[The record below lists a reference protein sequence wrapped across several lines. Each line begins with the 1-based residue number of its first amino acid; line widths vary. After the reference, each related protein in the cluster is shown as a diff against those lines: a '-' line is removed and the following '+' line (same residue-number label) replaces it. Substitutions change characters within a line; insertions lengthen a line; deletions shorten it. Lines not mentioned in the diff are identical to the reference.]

1 MATQHNY
8 RNSEKEE
15 LLPLDEV
22 SRPSVEAG
30 KKAGIALVGLGKY
43 SEEQLGPALLET
55 RHCRLAGIVTG
66 TSSKIPAWQ
75 TKYDIPDANVYT
87 YDNFDSI
94 KGNKEIDIVYIVLPN
109 ALHAEFA
116 IRAARAGKH
125 VICEKPMAISV
136 AECDQMIQACEEA
149 GKLLSIGY
157 RLHFEPHHK
166 EMMKLGQNAGYGRL
180 IELSAKHGSSS
191 VEGWRLDGSLAGGGP
206 LMDLGIYCIQAAR
219 YTIGMEPISITAKRG
234 ANTQPERFKNIEE
247 SLQWEMEFPGGIIA
261 RCETSYT
268 SDMDLLHAN
277 ATHGW
282 FELSPAYGYSGI
294 QGKTA
299 TGFMDLPPV
308 NQQAA
313 QMDNFAISVLDNK
326 PVRVPGTL
334 GRADLVIIEA
344 IYEAMESGKKI
355 SIAAPFAADP
365 KLT

>member
-125 VICEKPMAISV
+125 VICEKPMA
-136 AECDQMIQACEEA
+136 
-149 GKLLSIGY
+149 
-157 RLHFEPHHK
+157 
-166 EMMKLGQNAGYGRL
+166 
-180 IELSAKHGSSS
+180 
-191 VEGWRLDGSLAGGGP
+191 
-206 LMDLGIYCIQAAR
+206 
-219 YTIGMEPISITAKRG
+219 
-234 ANTQPERFKNIEE
+234 
-247 SLQWEMEFPGGIIA
+247 
-261 RCETSYT
+261 
-268 SDMDLLHAN
+268 
-277 ATHGW
+277 
-282 FELSPAYGYSGI
+282 
-294 QGKTA
+294 
-299 TGFMDLPPV
+299 
-308 NQQAA
+308 
-313 QMDNFAISVLDNK
+313 
-326 PVRVPGTL
+326 
-334 GRADLVIIEA
+334 
-344 IYEAMESGKKI
+344 
-355 SIAAPFAADP
+355 
-365 KLT
+365 

>member
-1 MATQHNY
+1 MATQHNFK
-8 RNSEKEE
+8 NEEQEESLPLKEE
-15 LLPLDEV
+15 TQPPI
-22 SRPSVEAG
+22 STG

-55 RHCRLAGIVTG
+55 KHCRLAGIVTG
-66 TSSKIPAWQ
+66 TSSKIPDWQ
-75 TKYDIPDANVYT
+75 TKYNIPDSNVYS
-87 YDNFDSI
+87 YENFDSI
-94 KGNKEIDIVYIVLPN
+94 KENKEIDIVYIVLPN
-109 ALHAEFA
+109 ALHAEFV

-136 AECDQMIQACEEA
+136 AECDKMIKACRES

-157 RLHFEPHHK
+157 RLHFEPHHQQ
-166 EMMKLGQNAGYGRL
+166 MTQLGQNRGYGRL
-180 IELSAKHGSSS
+180 IELSAKHGSST
-191 VEGWRLDGSLAGGGP
+191 VEGWRLDKSLAGGGP

-219 YTIGMEPISITAKRG
+219 YTTGMEPISITAKRG
-234 ANTQPERFKNIEE
+234 ADSQPGRFKNIEE
-247 SLQWEMEFPGGIIA
+247 SLQWEMEFPDGIIA

-268 SDMDLLHAN
+268 SDMDLLHVN

-299 TGFMDLPPV
+299 TGFMDLPQV
-308 NQQAA
+308 NQQAL
-313 QMDNFAISVLDNK
+313 QMDDFAISVLNNT
-326 PVRVPGTL
+326 PVSVPGTM

-355 SIAAPFAADP
+355 SIPEVANL
-365 KLT
+365 KTV